1 MNKTFMAV
9 LLTLGSAFGQHL
21 SVGIKGGVPITGA
34 FTDFTANGVDTIT
47 HTFSDSKQYVVGPT
61 IELHLP
67 LGLSVEADG
76 FYRPLN
82 LATETRIAPSTVFR
96 SVTNITSWEFP
107 ILGKFRLPFPIV
119 KPYVEAGP
127 SFRWVGSNASY
138 LSNTGVSFGGGV
150 ELKLERLRLG
160 PEIRYTRWASDAP
173 APRGVAFFAPSSANQ
188 TEFLVGIS
196 F

>member
-1 MNKTFMAV
+1 MKQTFT
-9 LLTLGSAFGQHL
+9 LLFLTLGSLSAQHL
-21 SVGIKGGVPITGA
+21 SIGIKGGVPITGA
-34 FTDFTANGVDTIT
+34 FSDFTENGVNTIT
-47 HTFSDSKQYVVGPT
+47 HTFSDSNQYVIGPM

-76 FYRPLN
+76 LYRPLN
-82 LATETRIAPSTVFR
+82 LATETRIVPSTVIR

-127 SFRWVGSNASY
+127 SFRWVGSNATY
-138 LSNTGVSFGGGV
+138 ISNTGVAFGGGV
-150 ELKLERLRLG
+150 ELKLGRLRLG

-173 APRGVAFFAPSSANQ
+173 APTGVAFFAPSSANQ
-188 TEFLVGIS
+188 TEFLVGLS